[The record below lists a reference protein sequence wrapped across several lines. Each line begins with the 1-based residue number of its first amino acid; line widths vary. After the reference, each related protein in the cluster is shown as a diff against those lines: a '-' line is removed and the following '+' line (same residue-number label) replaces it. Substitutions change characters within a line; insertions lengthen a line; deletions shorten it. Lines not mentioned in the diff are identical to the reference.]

1 MTFVRRLLP
10 RRSWLRSWPFL
21 LIIVATLAGAIG
33 ALSVYRTD
41 RDLSTGTVRLGVDPG
56 HQGALDIYVPLVDWG
71 ARFDA
76 VRLPARLKIEART
89 IESQAI
95 GRVAS
100 GQVDVERLRL
110 EARDAIESYIRRLVL
125 LVAAAGLGLGG
136 LVALALRG
144 TTRFGLAATLG
155 CAAATAVVAA
165 GAVALLLPPRE
176 PVENP
181 DYYANGS
188 AIPVALRAAQDATRS
203 ANAISQ
209 DLDDQ
214 LLNLARL
221 ISIPRERPDLRPLPR
236 LTLASDLHNNL
247 LALPAL
253 ERAARGRPLFFAG
266 DLTTS
271 GLPLEAAL
279 TREVVRAGRP
289 FVFVSGN
296 HDSDT
301 LSRAL
306 ARRGAIVLT
315 QRGRLL
321 PDGGR
326 GAVIARVGGLRVAG
340 YSDPFE
346 RRRADGYRAQREP
359 DVTEA
364 QQRAFWE
371 WLQPLVGRIDAVM
384 VHAPALA
391 ALALEELRATPPP
404 GPLVFLTGHTH
415 EQELIESGP
424 VVVLNGGTIGG
435 GGAGNFHEN
444 QPYGLAVLTYRA
456 RPAFVPLAADLVR
469 IDAPDGSA
477 SAERRLLEAGVSGRE

>member
-1 MTFVRRLLP
+1 MRVMSRLLP
-10 RRSWLRSWPFL
+10 QRSWLRSWPFV
-21 LIIVATLAGAIG
+21 LIVLASLAGAIG
-33 ALSVYRTD
+33 ALSVYRSD
-41 RDLSTGTVRLGVDPG
+41 RDLSTGTVRLSVDPG
-56 HQGALDIYVPLVDWG
+56 HSGALDIYVPLVDWG

-95 GRVAS
+95 GRVAG

-110 EARDAIESYIRRLVL
+110 EARDAIEAYIRRLVL
-125 LVAAAGLGLGG
+125 LVAGAALALGG

-144 TTRFGLAATLG
+144 TSRYGVAAKLG
-155 CAAATAVVAA
+155 CAAGTAVVAA
-165 GAVALLLPPRE
+165 GAVALLLPPHE

-181 DYYANGS
+181 EYYANGS

-203 ANAISQ
+203 AGAISQ

-221 ISIPRERPDLRPLPR
+221 ISIPRQRQDLRALPR

-253 ERAARGRPLFFAG
+253 ERAARGGPLFFPG

-271 GLPLEAAL
+271 GVPLEAAL

-321 PDGGR
+321 PDGR
-326 GAVIARVGGLRVAG
+326 HGATVVRVAGIRVAG

-346 RRRADGYRAQREP
+346 RRRADGYRALREP
-359 DVTEA
+359 DVTES
-364 QQRAFWE
+364 QQLAFWS

-384 VHAPALA
+384 VHSPALA
-391 ALALEELRATPPP
+391 ALALEELRASPPP
-404 GPLVFLTGHTH
+404 APLMFLTGHTH
-415 EQELIESGP
+415 EQALTESER
-424 VVVLNGGTIGG
+424 VVVVNGGTVGG

-444 QPYGLAVLTYRA
+444 QPYGLAVVTYQA
-456 RPAFVPLAADLVR
+456 QPSFDPLAADLVR
-469 IDAPDGSA
+469 IDAPEGSA
-477 SAERRLLEAGVSGRE
+477 KAERHLLD

>member
-1 MTFVRRLLP
+1 MLVVRRLLP

-21 LIIVATLAGAIG
+21 LIVLATLAGAIG
-33 ALSVYRTD
+33 ALGIYRSD
-41 RDLSTGTVRLGVDPG
+41 QELSTGTVRLSVDPG
-56 HQGALDIYVPLVDWG
+56 HSGALDIYVPLVDWG
-71 ARFDA
+71 VRFPA

-95 GRVAS
+95 ARVAG

-110 EARDAIESYIRRLVL
+110 EARDAIETYIRRLVL
-125 LVAAAGLGLGG
+125 LVAAA
-136 LVALALRG
+136 ALALGALAALAVRG
-144 TTRFGLAATLG
+144 STSRSGLAAKLG
-155 CAAATAVVAA
+155 CAAGTAVLAA
-165 GAVALLLPPRE
+165 GAVALFLPPRE

-181 DYYANGS
+181 EYYANGS
-188 AIPVALRAAQDATRS
+188 AIPVALRAAEDATRS
-203 ANAISQ
+203 ATAISQ

-221 ISIPRERPDLRPLPR
+221 ISIPRERRDLRPLPR
-236 LTLASDLHNNL
+236 LTVASDLHNNL

-271 GLPLEAAL
+271 GIPLEAAL

-315 QRGRLL
+315 QQGRLL
-321 PDGGR
+321 PDGEH
-326 GAVIARVGGLRVAG
+326 GALVVRAGGIRVAG

-346 RRRADGYRAQREP
+346 RRRADGYRALREP
-359 DVTEA
+359 DVTES
-364 QQRAFWE
+364 QQRTFWE
-371 WLQPLVGRIDAVM
+371 WLRPLVGRVDVVM

-391 ALALEELRATPPP
+391 AVALEELRASPPAA
-404 GPLVFLTGHTH
+404 PLVFLTGHTH
-415 EQELIESGP
+415 EQQLVESGR
-424 VVVLNGGTIGG
+424 VVVLNGGTVGG
-435 GGAGNFHEN
+435 GGAGNFDEN
-444 QPYGLAVLTYRA
+444 QPYGLAILTYETEPSFA
-456 RPAFVPLAADLVR
+456 PLAADLVR

-477 SAERRLLEAGVSGRE
+477 NAERHLLETGG

>member
-1 MTFVRRLLP
+1 MAGVSRLIP
-10 RRSWLRSWPFL
+10 RRSWLRPWPFV
-21 LIIVATLAGAIG
+21 LIVAATLAGAIG
-33 ALSVYRTD
+33 ALSVYRSD
-41 RDLSTGTVRLGVDPG
+41 HDLSTGTVRLGVDPG
-56 HQGALDIYVPLVDWG
+56 HRGALDIYVPLVDWG

-76 VRLPARLKIEART
+76 VRLPARLRIEART

-100 GQVDVERLRL
+100 GRVNVERLRL
-110 EARDAIESYIRRLVL
+110 EARDAIETYIRRLVL
-125 LVAAAGLGLGG
+125 LVGGAALALGG

-144 TTRFGLAATLG
+144 TSRYGLAAKLACAG
-155 CAAATAVVAA
+155 CTAVLAAA
-165 GAVALLLPPRE
+165 AVALLLPPRE

-203 ANAISQ
+203 ADAISQ

-271 GLPLEAAL
+271 GVPLEAAL
-279 TREVVRAGRP
+279 TREVVRAGKP
-289 FVFVSGN
+289 FVFASGN

-315 QRGRLL
+315 ERGRLL

-326 GAVIARVGGLRVAG
+326 GAVIVRVAGIRVAG
-340 YSDPFE
+340 YRDPFE
-346 RRRADGYRAQREP
+346 RRRADGYRARGEP
-359 DVTEA
+359 DVTEP
-364 QQRAFWE
+364 QQRAFWR
-371 WLQPLVGRIDAVM
+371 WLRPLVGRIDAVM
-384 VHAPALA
+384 VHSPALA
-391 ALALEELRATPPP
+391 TLALEELRADPPSA
-404 GPLVFLTGHTH
+404 PLVFLTGHTH
-415 EQELIESGP
+415 EQSLAETGP
-424 VVVLNGGTIGG
+424 IVTVNGGTVGG

-444 QPYGLAVLTYRA
+444 QPYGLAVMTYQVGRVFA
-456 RPAFVPLAADLVR
+456 PLAVDLVR
-469 IDAPDGSA
+469 IDAPDGTA
-477 SAERRLLEAGVSGRE
+477 NAERRLLDAAR

>member
-1 MTFVRRLLP
+1 MHVVRRLLP

-21 LIIVATLAGAIG
+21 LIVLATLAGAIG
-33 ALSVYRTD
+33 ALSVYRSD
-41 RDLSTGTVRLGVDPG
+41 QDLSIGTVRLSVDPG
-56 HQGALDIYVPLVDWG
+56 HSGALDIYVPLVDWG
-71 ARFDA
+71 ARFHA

-95 GRVAS
+95 GRVAA

-110 EARDAIESYIRRLVL
+110 EARDAIETYIRRLVL
-125 LVAAAGLGLGG
+125 LVAAAALGLGA

-144 TTRFGLAATLG
+144 TSRYGPAAKLG
-155 CAAATAVVAA
+155 CAAATAVLAA

-188 AIPVALRAAQDATRS
+188 AIPVALQAAQDATRS
-203 ANAISQ
+203 AGAIRQ

-271 GLPLEAAL
+271 GIPLEAAL
-279 TREVVRAGRP
+279 TREVARAGRP

-301 LSRAL
+301 LARAL
-306 ARRGAIVLT
+306 ARSGAIVLT

-321 PDGGR
+321 PDGGH
-326 GAVIARVGGLRVAG
+326 GATVVRAGDLRVAG

-346 RRRADGYRAQREP
+346 RRRTDGYRALREP
-359 DVTEA
+359 DVTER
-364 QQRAFWE
+364 QQRAFWD
-371 WLQPLVGRIDAVM
+371 WLRPLVGRIDAVM
-384 VHAPALA
+384 VHSPALA
-391 ALALEELRATPPP
+391 ARALDELRASPPP
-404 GPLVFLTGHTH
+404 APLVFLTGHTH
-415 EQELIESGP
+415 EQELVDSGR
-424 VVVLNGGTIGG
+424 VTVLNGGTIGG

-444 QPYGLAVLTYRA
+444 QPYGLAILTYESQ
-456 RPAFVPLAADLVR
+456 PSFEPLAADLVR

-477 SAERRLLEAGVSGRE
+477 NAERRLLEAGR

>member
-1 MTFVRRLLP
+1 V
-10 RRSWLRSWPFL
+10 
-21 LIIVATLAGAIG
+21 IVLATVVGAIG
-33 ALSVYRTD
+33 TLAVYRSD
-41 RDLSTGTVRLGVDPG
+41 RDLSTGTVRLSVDPG
-56 HQGALDIYVPLVDWG
+56 HSGSLDIYVPLVDWG
-71 ARFDA
+71 ARFHS

-95 GRVAS
+95 GRVAG

-125 LVAAAGLGLGG
+125 LVAGAGFLLGG

-144 TTRFGLAATLG
+144 TSRFGVATKLA
-155 CAAATAVVAA
+155 CAAGTALLSAA
-165 GAVALLLPPRE
+165 AVALLLPPRE

-221 ISIPRERPDLRPLPR
+221 ISIPRERLDLRPLPR

-271 GLPLEAAL
+271 GVPLEAEL
-279 TREVVRAGRP
+279 TTEVVHAGRP

-321 PDGGR
+321 PGGR
-326 GAVIARVGGLRVAG
+326 HGPVVVRVGGVRVAG

-346 RRRADGYRAQREP
+346 RRRADGYRSLREP
-359 DVTEA
+359 NVTER
-364 QQRAFWE
+364 QQRAFWD
-371 WLQPLVGRIDAVM
+371 WLRPLVGRIDMVM
-384 VHAPALA
+384 VHSPALA
-391 ALALEELRATPPP
+391 GIALGELAANPPET
-404 GPLVFLTGHTH
+404 PLVFLTGHTH
-415 EQELIESGP
+415 EQSLEESDSAI
-424 VVVLNGGTIGG
+424 VLNGGTVGG

-444 QPYGLAVLTYRA
+444 QPYGLAILTYRT
-456 RPAFVPLAADLVR
+456 RPSFDPLAADLVR
-469 IDAPDGSA
+469 IGLADGSA
-477 SAERRLLEAGVSGRE
+477 NAERRLLDGTNPRE

>member
-1 MTFVRRLLP
+1 MSVVRRLLP
-10 RRSWLRSWPFL
+10 RRSWLRPWPFA
-21 LIIVATLAGAIG
+21 LIVLATLAGAIG
-33 ALSVYRTD
+33 ALSVYRSD
-41 RDLSTGTVRLGVDPG
+41 QDLSTGTVRLSVDPG
-56 HQGALDIYVPLVDWG
+56 HSGALDIYVPLVDWG

-95 GRVAS
+95 GRVAG
-100 GQVDVERLRL
+100 GQVDVQRLRL
-110 EARDAIESYIRRLVL
+110 EARDALETYIRRLVL
-125 LVAAAGLGLGG
+125 LVGGAALGLGG

-144 TTRFGLAATLG
+144 TSRFGVAVKLG
-155 CAAATAVVAA
+155 VAA
-165 GAVALLLPPRE
+165 GTAALAAAAVALLLPPRE

-181 DYYANGS
+181 EYYANGS

-209 DLDDQ
+209 DVDDQ

-221 ISIPRERPDLRPLPR
+221 ISIPRARPDLRPLPR

-271 GLPLEAAL
+271 GVPLEAAL

-301 LSRAL
+301 LLRSL

-321 PDGGR
+321 PDGRR
-326 GAVIARVGGLRVAG
+326 GDVVVRVAGVRVAG

-346 RRRADGYRAQREP
+346 RRRADGYRALREP
-359 DVTEA
+359 DVTEG
-364 QQRAFWE
+364 QQRAFWR
-371 WLQPLVGRIDAVM
+371 WLRPLVGRIDAVM
-384 VHAPALA
+384 VHSPALA
-391 ALALEELRATPPP
+391 AMALEELQTSPPAA
-404 GPLVFLTGHTH
+404 PLVFLTGHTH
-415 EQELIESGP
+415 EQLLEESGP
-424 VVVLNGGTIGG
+424 VVTVNGGTVGG

-444 QPYGLAVLTYRA
+444 QPYGLAFLTFRA
-456 RPAFVPLAADLVR
+456 RPSFEPLAVDLVR
-469 IDAPDGSA
+469 IDAPSGA
-477 SAERRLLEAGVSGRE
+477 ANAERRLLAPANSQE

>member
-1 MTFVRRLLP
+1 MSRVRP
-10 RRSWLRSWPFL
+10 RRSWLRPWPFV
-21 LIIVATLAGAIG
+21 LIVLATLAGAIG
-33 ALSVYRTD
+33 ALSIYSTN
-41 RDLSTGTVRLGVDPG
+41 RDLSTGTVRLSVDPG
-56 HQGALDIYVPLVDWG
+56 HSGALDIYVPLVDWG

-95 GRVAS
+95 GRVAA

-110 EARDAIESYIRRLVL
+110 EARDAIESYIRRLVVLVGGAAL
-125 LVAAAGLGLGG
+125 LMGA

-144 TTRFGLAATLG
+144 TSRFGVAAKLG
-155 CAAATAVVAA
+155 CAAGTAVIAA
-165 GAVALLLPPRE
+165 AAVALLLPPRE

-181 DYYANGS
+181 EYYANGS
-188 AIPVALRAAQDATRS
+188 AIPVALRAAQDATES

-209 DLDDQ
+209 DLDEQ

-253 ERAARGRPLFFAG
+253 ERAARGQPLFFAG

-271 GLPLEAAL
+271 GVPLEAAL
-279 TREVVRAGRP
+279 TREVVGAGRP

-301 LSRAL
+301 LLRSL

-315 QRGRLL
+315 QRGRLMA
-321 PDGGR
+321 DGGY
-326 GAVIARVGGLRVAG
+326 GAVVVRAAGIRVAG

-346 RRRADGYRAQREP
+346 RRRADGYRARREP
-359 DVTEA
+359 EVTER
-364 QQRAFWE
+364 QQQAFWE

-384 VHAPALA
+384 VHSPGLA
-391 ALALEELRATPPP
+391 ALALDELRAAPPAA
-404 GPLVFLTGHTH
+404 PLVFLTGHTH
-415 EQELIESGP
+415 EQSLQESDG
-424 VVVLNGGTIGG
+424 VVVLNGGTAGG

-444 QPYGLAVLTYRA
+444 QPYGLAILTYRA
-456 RPAFVPLAADLVR
+456 RPSFEPLAADLVR
-469 IDAPDGSA
+469 IDAPDGTA
-477 SAERRLLEAGVSGRE
+477 NAERRLLGTAKQE

>member
-1 MTFVRRLLP
+1 MTSVRRLLP
-10 RRSWLRSWPFL
+10 RRSWLRAWPFL
-21 LIIVATLAGAIG
+21 VIVLATLAGAIG
-33 ALSVYRTD
+33 ALSVYRSD
-41 RDLSTGTVRLGVDPG
+41 QELSTGTVRLSVDPG
-56 HQGALDIYVPLVDWG
+56 HRGALDIYVPLVDWG
-71 ARFDA
+71 ARFHA

-89 IESQAI
+89 IDSQAI

-110 EARDAIESYIRRLVL
+110 EARDAIETYIRRLVL
-125 LVAAAGLGLGG
+125 LVAAAGLALGA

-144 TTRFGLAATLG
+144 TSRYGLAAKLG
-155 CAAATAVVAA
+155 CAAGTAVLAA

-203 ANAISQ
+203 ATAISQ
-209 DLDDQ
+209 DLDEQ

-221 ISIPRERPDLRPLPR
+221 ISIPRERRDLRPLPR

-271 GLPLEAAL
+271 GVPLEAAL
-279 TREVVRAGRP
+279 TREVVRAGKP

-301 LSRAL
+301 LTHSL

-321 PDGGR
+321 PDGRLGPTI
-326 GAVIARVGGLRVAG
+326 VRVGGIRVAG

-346 RRRADGYRAQREP
+346 RRRADGYRARREP
-359 DVTEA
+359 DVTEP
-364 QQRAFWE
+364 QQRAFWG

-384 VHAPALA
+384 VHSPALA
-391 ALALEELRATPPP
+391 ALALDELRANPPAA
-404 GPLVFLTGHTH
+404 PLVFLTGHTH
-415 EQELIESGP
+415 EQALVESEH
-424 VVVLNGGTIGG
+424 VVVLNGGTVGG

-444 QPYGLAVLTYRA
+444 QPYGLAILTYES
-456 RPAFVPLAADLVR
+456 RPSFEPLAADLVR
-469 IDAPDGSA
+469 IDAPEGSA
-477 SAERRLLEAGVSGRE
+477 QAERHLLEGASGPE

>member
-1 MTFVRRLLP
+1 MPDVRRLLP
-10 RRSWLRSWPFL
+10 RRSWLRPWPFVV
-21 LIIVATLAGAIG
+21 IVLATLAGAIG
-33 ALSVYRTD
+33 ALSVYRSD
-41 RDLSTGTVRLGVDPG
+41 QDLSTGTVRLGVDPG
-56 HQGALDIYVPLVDWG
+56 HRGALDIYVPLVDWG
-71 ARFDA
+71 ARFHA
-76 VRLPARLKIEART
+76 VRFPARLRIEART

-95 GRVAS
+95 GRVAQ

-110 EARDAIESYIRRLVL
+110 EARDAIETYIRRLVL
-125 LVAAAGLGLGG
+125 LVAAAAFALGG

-144 TTRFGLAATLG
+144 TSRFGLVAKLG
-155 CAAATAVVAA
+155 CAAGTAVVAA

-181 DYYANGS
+181 EYYANGS
-188 AIPVALRAAQDATRS
+188 AIPVALRVAQDATRS
-203 ANAISQ
+203 ATAISQ

-271 GLPLEAAL
+271 GVPLEAAL
-279 TREVVRAGRP
+279 TREVARAGRP

-301 LSRAL
+301 LSRTL
-306 ARRGAIVLT
+306 ARQGAIVLT

-321 PDGGR
+321 PNGR
-326 GAVIARVGGLRVAG
+326 HGSVVVRAGGLRVAG

-346 RRRADGYRAQREP
+346 RRRADGYRARREP
-359 DVTEA
+359 EVNES

-371 WLQPLVGRIDAVM
+371 WLRPLLGHIDVVM
-384 VHAPALA
+384 VHSPALA
-391 ALALEELRATPPP
+391 ALALEELRASPPAA
-404 GPLVFLTGHTH
+404 PLVFLTGHTH
-415 EQELIESGP
+415 EQELIESEHLA
-424 VVVLNGGTIGG
+424 VVNGGTVGG

-444 QPYGLAVLTYRA
+444 QPYGLAILTYRA
-456 RPAFVPLAADLVR
+456 RPSFDPLAADLVR

-477 SAERRLLEAGVSGRE
+477 NAERRLLELASDAPE

>member
-1 MTFVRRLLP
+1 MSRLRP
-10 RRSWLRSWPFL
+10 RRAWLRPWPFV
-21 LIIVATLAGAIG
+21 LIVLATLAAAIG
-33 ALSVYRTD
+33 ALSIYSKD
-41 RDLSTGTVRLGVDPG
+41 RDLSTGTVRLSVDPG
-56 HQGALDIYVPLVDWG
+56 HSGALDIYVPLVDWG

-95 GRVAS
+95 GRVAR
-100 GQVDVERLRL
+100 GEVDVERLRL

-125 LVAAAGLGLGG
+125 LVGGAALLMGA

-144 TTRFGLAATLG
+144 TSRFGVAAKLACAAGTAVLAA
-155 CAAATAVVAA
+155 A
-165 GAVALLLPPRE
+165 AVALLLPPRE

-181 DYYANGS
+181 EYYANGS

-209 DLDDQ
+209 DLDEQ

-221 ISIPRERPDLRPLPR
+221 ISIPRERADLRPLPR

-271 GLPLEAAL
+271 GVPLEATL
-279 TREVVRAGRP
+279 TREVVRAGQP

-301 LSRAL
+301 LLRSL

-315 QRGRLL
+315 QRGQLL
-321 PDGGR
+321 PDGRR
-326 GAVIARVGGLRVAG
+326 GHVVVRAGGIRVAG
-340 YSDPFE
+340 YGDPFE
-346 RRRADGYRAQREP
+346 RRRADGYRARGEP
-359 DVTEA
+359 NVTERH
-364 QQRAFWE
+364 QQAFWE

-384 VHAPALA
+384 VHSPALA
-391 ALALEELRATPPP
+391 AVAIEELRADPPAASP
-404 GPLVFLTGHTH
+404 VFMTGHTH
-415 EQELIESGP
+415 EQSLEESDS
-424 VVVLNGGTIGG
+424 VVVVNGGTVGG
-435 GGAGNFHEN
+435 GGAGNFHED
-444 QPYGLAVLTYRA
+444 QPYGLAILTYRS
-456 RPAFVPLAADLVR
+456 RPAFEPLAVDLVR
-469 IDAPDGSA
+469 IDAPEGA
-477 SAERRLLEAGVSGRE
+477 ANAERRLLGTVSK

>member
-1 MTFVRRLLP
+1 MMPGMRRLLP
-10 RRSWLRSWPFL
+10 RRSWLRPWPFL
-21 LIIVATLAGAIG
+21 LIVLATLAGAIG
-33 ALSVYRTD
+33 ALSIYRSD
-41 RDLSTGTVRLGVDPG
+41 QELSTGTVRLGVDPG
-56 HQGALDIYVPLVDWG
+56 HRGALDIYVPLVDWG
-71 ARFDA
+71 ARFHA
-76 VRLPARLKIEART
+76 VRLPARLRIEART

-95 GRVAS
+95 GRVAG
-100 GQVDVERLRL
+100 GQVEVERLRL
-110 EARDAIESYIRRLVL
+110 EARDAIETYIRRLVL
-125 LVAAAGLGLGG
+125 LVAGAGLALGA

-144 TTRFGLAATLG
+144 TSRYGVAAKLACAAGTAVLAA
-155 CAAATAVVAA
+155 AVV
-165 GAVALLLPPRE
+165 GLLLPPRE

-181 DYYANGS
+181 EYYANGS

-203 ANAISQ
+203 ADAISQ

-279 TREVVRAGRP
+279 TREVARAGRP
-289 FVFVSGN
+289 LVFVSGN

-301 LSRAL
+301 LSRGL

-315 QRGRLL
+315 QRGQLL
-321 PDGGR
+321 PDGR
-326 GAVIARVGGLRVAG
+326 HGATVVRAGGIRVAG

-346 RRRADGYRAQREP
+346 RRRADGYRALREP
-359 DVTEA
+359 DVTES
-364 QQRAFWE
+364 QQRAFWR
-371 WLQPLVGRIDAVM
+371 WLRPLVGRVDAVM
-384 VHAPALA
+384 VHSPALA
-391 ALALEELRATPPP
+391 GLALEELRAAPPAA
-404 GPLVFLTGHTH
+404 PLVFLTGHTH
-415 EQELIESGP
+415 EQALVESER
-424 VVVLNGGTIGG
+424 VVVLNGGTVGG

-444 QPYGLAVLTYRA
+444 QPYGLAALTYQA
-456 RPAFVPLAADLVR
+456 HPSFQPLAVDLVR
-469 IDAPDGSA
+469 INPLDGSA
-477 SAERRLLEAGVSGRE
+477 NAERRLLD

>member
-1 MTFVRRLLP
+1 
-10 RRSWLRSWPFL
+10 
-21 LIIVATLAGAIG
+21 
-33 ALSVYRTD
+33 
-41 RDLSTGTVRLGVDPG
+41 VRLSVDPG
-56 HQGALDIYVPLVDWG
+56 HSGALDIYVPLVDWG

-95 GRVAS
+95 GRVAG

-110 EARDAIESYIRRLVL
+110 EARDAIETYIRRLI
-125 LVAAAGLGLGG
+125 LVVAGAALALGC

-144 TTRFGLAATLG
+144 ATRYGVAAKLACAGGTAVI
-155 CAAATAVVAA
+155 AAA
-165 GAVALLLPPRE
+165 AVALLLPPRE

-181 DYYANGS
+181 EYYANGS

-203 ANAISQ
+203 ADAISQ

-214 LLNLARL
+214 LVNLARL

-236 LTLASDLHNNL
+236 LTVASDLHNNL

-253 ERAARGRPLFFAG
+253 ERAARGGPLFFTG

-271 GLPLEAAL
+271 GVPLETAL
-279 TREVVRAGRP
+279 TREVVHAGRP

-301 LSRAL
+301 LSRTL
-306 ARRGAIVLT
+306 AGRGAIVLT

-321 PDGGR
+321 PDGR
-326 GAVIARVGGLRVAG
+326 YGAMIVRAGGIRVAG
-340 YSDPFE
+340 YGDPFE
-346 RRRADGYRAQREP
+346 RRRADGYRARREP
-359 DVTEA
+359 NVTEE
-364 QQRAFWE
+364 QRRDFWR
-371 WLQPLVGRIDAVM
+371 WLQPLVGQIDAVM

-391 ALALEELRATPPP
+391 ALALDELRASPPP
-404 GPLVFLTGHTH
+404 APLMFLTGHTH
-415 EQELIESGP
+415 EQELLESER
-424 VVVLNGGTIGG
+424 VVMVNGGTVGG

-444 QPYGLAVLTYRA
+444 QPYGLAVVTYEA
-456 RPAFVPLAADLVR
+456 QPTFDPLAVDLVR
-469 IDAPDGSA
+469 IDAPEGSA
-477 SAERRLLEAGVSGRE
+477 NAERHLLD

>member
-1 MTFVRRLLP
+1 MMPVMRRLLP

-21 LIIVATLAGAIG
+21 LIVLATLAGAIG
-33 ALSVYRTD
+33 ALGIYRSD
-41 RDLSTGTVRLGVDPG
+41 QELSTGTVRLSVDPG
-56 HQGALDIYVPLVDWG
+56 HSGALDIYVPLVDWG

-95 GRVAS
+95 GRVAG

-110 EARDAIESYIRRLVL
+110 EARDKIETYIRRLVL
-125 LVAAAGLGLGG
+125 LVAAVGFALGG

-144 TTRFGLAATLG
+144 TSRYGVVAKLA
-155 CAAATAVVAA
+155 CAAVTAVLAA

-181 DYYANGS
+181 EYYANGS
-188 AIPVALRAAQDATRS
+188 AIPVALQAAQDATRS
-203 ANAISQ
+203 GTAISQ

-253 ERAARGRPLFFAG
+253 ERAARGGSVFFAG

-279 TREVVRAGRP
+279 TREVVGAGRP

-301 LSRAL
+301 LSREL

-315 QRGRLL
+315 QRGQLL
-321 PDGGR
+321 PDGR
-326 GAVIARVGGLRVAG
+326 LGAVVVRAAGIRVAG

-346 RRRADGYRAQREP
+346 RRRADGYRALREP
-359 DVTEA
+359 DVTEG
-364 QQRAFWE
+364 QQRAF
-371 WLQPLVGRIDAVM
+371 
-384 VHAPALA
+384 
-391 ALALEELRATPPP
+391 RA
-404 GPLVFLTGHTH
+404 GCARWW
-415 EQELIESGP
+415 
-424 VVVLNGGTIGG
+424 GGST
-435 GGAGNFHEN
+435 
-444 QPYGLAVLTYRA
+444 
-456 RPAFVPLAADLVR
+456 
-469 IDAPDGSA
+469 S
-477 SAERRLLEAGVSGRE
+477 

>member
-1 MTFVRRLLP
+1 LL
-10 RRSWLRSWPFL
+10 S
-21 LIIVATLAGAIG
+21 
-33 ALSVYRTD
+33 
-41 RDLSTGTVRLGVDPG
+41 
-56 HQGALDIYVPLVDWG
+56 
-71 ARFDA
+71 
-76 VRLPARLKIEART
+76 
-89 IESQAI
+89 
-95 GRVAS
+95 
-100 GQVDVERLRL
+100 
-110 EARDAIESYIRRLVL
+110 
-125 LVAAAGLGLGG
+125 AA
-136 LVALALRG
+136 
-144 TTRFGLAATLG
+144 
-155 CAAATAVVAA
+155 
-165 GAVALLLPPRE
+165 AVALLLPPRE

-221 ISIPRERPDLRPLPR
+221 ISIPRERLDLRPLPR

-271 GLPLEAAL
+271 GVPLEAEL
-279 TREVVRAGRP
+279 TTEVVHAGRP

-321 PDGGR
+321 PGGR
-326 GAVIARVGGLRVAG
+326 HGPVVVRVGGVRVGG

-346 RRRADGYRAQREP
+346 RRRADGYRSLREP
-359 DVTEA
+359 NVTER
-364 QQRAFWE
+364 QQRAFWD
-371 WLQPLVGRIDAVM
+371 WLRPLVGRIDIVM
-384 VHAPALA
+384 VHSPALA
-391 ALALEELRATPPP
+391 GIALDELASNPPET
-404 GPLVFLTGHTH
+404 PLVFLTGHTH
-415 EQELIESGP
+415 EQSLEESDSAI
-424 VVVLNGGTIGG
+424 VLNGGTVGG

-444 QPYGLAVLTYRA
+444 QPYGLAILTYRT
-456 RPAFVPLAADLVR
+456 RPSFDPLAADLVR
-469 IDAPDGSA
+469 IGVADGSA
-477 SAERRLLEAGVSGRE
+477 NAERRLLDGTNPRE

>member
-1 MTFVRRLLP
+1 MRRLLP

-21 LIIVATLAGAIG
+21 LIVLATLAGAIG
-33 ALSVYRTD
+33 ALGIYRSD
-41 RDLSTGTVRLGVDPG
+41 QELSTGTVRLSVDPG
-56 HQGALDIYVPLVDWG
+56 HSGALDIYVPLVDWG

-95 GRVAS
+95 GRVAG

-110 EARDAIESYIRRLVL
+110 EARDKIETYIRRLVL
-125 LVAAAGLGLGG
+125 LVAAVGFALGG

-144 TTRFGLAATLG
+144 TSRYGVVAKLA
-155 CAAATAVVAA
+155 CAGVTAVLAA

-181 DYYANGS
+181 EYYANGS
-188 AIPVALRAAQDATRS
+188 AIPVALQAAQDATRS
-203 ANAISQ
+203 GTAISQ

-253 ERAARGRPLFFAG
+253 ERAARGGSVFFAG

-301 LSRAL
+301 LSREL

-315 QRGRLL
+315 QRGQLL
-321 PDGGR
+321 PDGRHGAIVVRAGR
-326 GAVIARVGGLRVAG
+326 HSRGGLQRSV
-340 YSDPFE
+340 
-346 RRRADGYRAQREP
+346 RA
-359 DVTEA
+359 
-364 QQRAFWE
+364 
-371 WLQPLVGRIDAVM
+371 
-384 VHAPALA
+384 
-391 ALALEELRATPPP
+391 PP
-404 GPLVFLTGHTH
+404 
-415 EQELIESGP
+415 
-424 VVVLNGGTIGG
+424 
-435 GGAGNFHEN
+435 
-444 QPYGLAVLTYRA
+444 R
-456 RPAFVPLAADLVR
+456 
-469 IDAPDGSA
+469 
-477 SAERRLLEAGVSGRE
+477 

>member
-1 MTFVRRLLP
+1 MSGVRRLLP
-10 RRSWLRSWPFL
+10 RRSWLRSWPFP
-21 LIIVATLAGAIG
+21 LIVLATLAGAIG
-33 ALSVYRTD
+33 ALSVYRD
-41 RDLSTGTVRLGVDPG
+41 DQQLSTGTVRLSVSPG
-56 HQGALDIYVPLVDWG
+56 HAGALDIYVPLVDWG

-100 GQVDVERLRL
+100 GRVNVERLRL
-110 EARDAIESYIRRLVL
+110 EARDAIETYIRRMVL
-125 LVAAAGLGLGG
+125 LVAGAALALGA
-136 LVALALRG
+136 LVAFALRG
-144 TTRFGLAATLG
+144 TSRYRLAAKLA
-155 CAAATAVVAA
+155 CAVVTAIVA
-165 GAVALLLPPRE
+165 GGAVALLLPPRE

-188 AIPVALRAAQDATRS
+188 AIPVALQAAQDASRS

-209 DLDDQ
+209 DLDEQ

-221 ISIPRERPDLRPLPR
+221 ISIPRERPDLQPLPR

-271 GLPLEAAL
+271 GVPLEGAL
-279 TREVVRAGRP
+279 TREVVRAGKP

-301 LSRAL
+301 LARGL

-315 QRGRLL
+315 QRGQLL
-321 PDGGR
+321 ADGRHGR
-326 GAVIARVGGLRVAG
+326 TIVRAGGLRVAG

-346 RRRADGYRAQREP
+346 RRRADGYRARGEPEATERHRRE
-359 DVTEA
+359 
-364 QQRAFWE
+364 FWR
-371 WLQPLVGRIDAVM
+371 WLEPLVGRIDVVM
-384 VHAPALA
+384 VHSPGLA
-391 ALALEELRATPPP
+391 ATALEELRARPPATP
-404 GPLVFLTGHTH
+404 LLFLTGHTH
-415 EQELIESGP
+415 EQALSESEQ
-424 VVVLNGGTIGG
+424 VVVVNGGTVGG
-435 GGAGNFHEN
+435 GGAGNFDEN
-444 QPYGLAVLTYRA
+444 QPYGLAIVTFRA
-456 RPAFVPLAADLVR
+456 RPFEPLAADLVR

-477 SAERRLLEAGVSGRE
+477 NAERRLLAGARPPAE